1 MQTATVHTLLGNI
14 IRRGGMMG
22 RFFRGSNY
30 HDDMHGNDG
39 QLTLRYRHLPK
50 EELEQ
55 ISKSLYEAEES
66 AVEREPVVLE
76 RFCDVELP
84 PVVKILLY
92 EYEELKRRSKRL
104 EILERAFL
112 ECQKSEFEEFN
123 DYPIGYFTKEI
134 KNDTEV

>member
-1 MQTATVHTLLGNI
+1 MIPKLG
-14 IRRGGMMG
+14 GGVMG
-22 RFFRGSNY
+22 RFFIGSEC
-30 HDDMHGNDG
+30 HDDMLGNDG
-39 QLTLRYRHLPK
+39 QLKLRYRYLPK

-55 ISKSLYEAEES
+55 ISKSLYEAEQS
-66 AVEREPVVLE
+66 SVKREPAVLE

-123 DYPIGYFTKEI
+123 DYPNCSFVSDKKQKEVEEN
-134 KNDTEV
+134 K